1 VFRKK
6 NKKLTQEEV
15 NAAIEKALE
24 DTLDTI
30 AKTTTHYLKS
40 MREKLP
46 AKEMPNE
53 LDANQILSTELMVMR
68 QVLSPLN
75 PLKVSAAVCKGFV
88 DADWVARRNDDDTVA
103 AFTYAPQKVEIVP
116 TPKK

>member
-1 VFRKK
+1 MFRKK
-6 NKKLTQEEV
+6 SKKPTQEEL
-15 NAAIEKALE
+15 NAAIE

-116 TPKK
+116 IQKK